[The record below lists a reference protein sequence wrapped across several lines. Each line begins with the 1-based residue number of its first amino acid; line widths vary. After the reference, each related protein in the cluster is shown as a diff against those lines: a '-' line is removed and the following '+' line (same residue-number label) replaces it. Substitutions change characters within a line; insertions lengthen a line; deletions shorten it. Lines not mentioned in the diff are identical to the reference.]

1 MGIEDYKK
9 RSNHVASNEQLV
21 LRVYEKAIT
30 VMWAAREKMLED
42 DGLEFLTDLHLARQL
57 FTELVSCLSG
67 IHNCFIMDFLVLK
80 HITLHPKS
88 SNSSNPTC
96 IGHFFLFLQ
105 DNFKIVDIKIFRR
118 VLHFLRNIIDSEL
131 CSYSLFFL

>member
-57 FTELVSCLSG
+57 FTELVSCLSDEEG
-67 IHNCFIMDFLVLK
+67 PEMTAQLRQLYVFVLTELSASGFERSVERLENA
-80 HITLHPKS
+80 IAVAEQLYEGFFGAFS
-88 SNSSNPTC
+88 S
-96 IGHFFLFLQ
+96 
-105 DNFKIVDIKIFRR
+105 DEE
-118 VLHFLRNIIDSEL
+118 EL
-131 CSYSLFFL
+131 